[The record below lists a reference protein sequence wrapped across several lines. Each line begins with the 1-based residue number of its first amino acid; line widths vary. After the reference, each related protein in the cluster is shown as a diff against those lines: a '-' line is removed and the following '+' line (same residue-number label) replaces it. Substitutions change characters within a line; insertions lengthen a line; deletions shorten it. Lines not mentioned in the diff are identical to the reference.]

1 MNYGPL
7 IGALALAS
15 VLLPVSAAA
24 SSSSRPATQTAQT
37 QTAQTQTAQTTVSE
51 ARLPLVI
58 REPRVIAVPP
68 TATETS
74 AGMVLRN
81 LGSKPIVLTAFRSD
95 VAARNELMT
104 MRHDAQGRMG
114 MITVKS
120 LTVPARGE
128 LVLKPGGD
136 HLMLMGLKRPLKVG
150 ERLTLTLV
158 TADGQTITVRAPVL
172 KP

>member
-1 MNYGPL
+1 MNFGPL
-7 IGALALAS
+7 LGALALAS
-15 VLLPVSAAA
+15 VLLPVSATA
-24 SSSSRPATQTAQT
+24 SSASRPAP
-37 QTAQTQTAQTTVSE
+37 QTAQTTVS
-51 ARLPLVI
+51 AVRLPLVV
-58 REPRVIAVPP
+58 REARVMAVPP

-104 MRHDAQGRMG
+104 MHHDAQGRMG
-114 MITVKS
+114 MVTVKS

-136 HLMLMGLKRPLKVG
+136 HLMLMGLKRPLRVG

-158 TADGQTITVRAPVL
+158 TADGQTLTVRAPVQ